1 MTRPALLS
9 VALAVLAAVIV
20 AVFCLGYRM
29 GLSKGRNSPILPD
42 KSRVDTLY
50 IRDTITQIKPISVRF
65 RAIDTIRVAIRDTIR
80 ERDTLYL
87 EMPLEQVVWRDSLA
101 EVYASGIMPSVDSV
115 RHYRTAEIRT
125 ITLPPV
131 EVTRRTRWGIGVQ
144 AGYGVTLSSG
154 QIKAAPYIG
163 VGVSYNL
170 LAW

>member
-1 MTRPALLS
+1 MTRQALLS
-9 VALAVLAAVIV
+9 IALALLAAVII
-20 AVFCLGYRM
+20 AGFCLGY
-29 GLSKGRNSPILPD
+29 GAGFKKGRNTPILPD
-42 KSRVDTLY
+42 KTRVDTLY

-80 ERDTLYL
+80 ERDTLYI
-87 EMPLEQVVWRDSLA
+87 EMLREQVVWRDSLA
-101 EVYASGIMPSVDSV
+101 DVYASGIMPAIDSV

-125 ITLPPV
+125 ITLPPA

-170 LAW
+170 FAW